1 MTSIFLRIYG
11 GLLFTLVLVALLSS
25 LAVTIINSVRIQE
38 YRAEMARGTF
48 RLVAMQLKN
57 KPDSLQVLLL
67 QQAEHL
73 LGIPL
78 ELVKQPDTDAISKED
93 IRLLK
98 SGDVKVIPLA
108 EKQAHIYAWIQPGLL
123 LRGTVSSISE
133 QLAYGTLML
142 IKQHLISF
150 PSAHREE
157 QLQQLKDAFSYPLH
171 MLKTSEIGLSPQ
183 HQQRLRDGHMVMI
196 LGPEGQSIKLY
207 VGLEGGNLIGIDQGQ
222 KVLAVGPVWFL
233 ELYPLSLLVTIVLF
247 VLTSVSLA
255 IYILVRGLE
264 QRLKKMEHAAT
275 SISRGN
281 LDARVRVRGSDSVGR
296 LAMAFNGMASHI
308 QRLLSIQK
316 EMIRGVSHELRTPV
330 ARLRFGLEMVAD
342 ATSKEE
348 QQKQLEGMDKDIQEL
363 DHLVDEILTYA
374 SLEQGAPV
382 IHFKRVDIEEILSQ
396 VVNEQ
401 SHVNPSIAITLQPSY
416 LSDQRRKADVERR
429 YMHRAIQNLVAN
441 ACRYANEKVQV
452 TFSVGSDTCRIDVED
467 DGPGIPENEWDRVFT
482 PFARLDDSR
491 TRASGGYGLGLSIV
505 RRIMYWHNGTAQVDH
520 SSLGGAKFS
529 LVWPRRKGS

>member
-11 GLLFTLVLVALLSS
+11 GLLFTLVLVAVLSG
-25 LAVTIINSVRIQE
+25 LAVTIINSVRVQE
-38 YRAEMARGTF
+38 YRADMARGTF

-57 KPDSLQVLLL
+57 KQDALQVLLL

-78 ELVKQPDTDAISKED
+78 ELVKQPYVELTEED
-93 IRLLK
+93 LQLLQ

-108 EKQAHIYAWIQPGLL
+108 EKQAHIYAWIQPNLL

-150 PSAHREE
+150 PSIHREE

-171 MLKTSEIGLSPQ
+171 MLKVSDSSLSEQ
-183 HQQRLRDGHMVMI
+183 HQQRLRDGHMVML

-207 VGLEGGNLIGIDQGQ
+207 VGLEGGNYVGIDESQ
-222 KVLAVGPVWFL
+222 KILAVGPVWFL
-233 ELYPLSLLVTIVLF
+233 ELYPFSLMLTIVLF
-247 VLTSVSLA
+247 VLTSISLA

-264 QRLKKMEHAAT
+264 KRLKKMEQAAT
-275 SISRGN
+275 HISRGN
-281 LDARVRVRGSDSVGR
+281 LDARVRVSGSDSVGR

-342 ATSKEE
+342 ASSKAE
-348 QQKQLEGMDKDIQEL
+348 QHKQLEGMDKDIQEL

-382 IHFKRVDIEEILSQ
+382 IHFKRVDIEDILSQ
-396 VVNEQ
+396 VVSEQ
-401 SHVNPSIAITLQPSY
+401 SHLNPSITITRQPCDVSEH
-416 LSDQRRKADVERR
+416 RRKIDVERR
-429 YMHRAIQNLVAN
+429 YIHRAIQNLVGN
-441 ACRYANEKVQV
+441 ACRYANGKVHIS
-452 TFSVGSDTCRIDVED
+452 FSVNAENCRVDVED
-467 DGPGIPENEWDRVFT
+467 DGSGIPEQEWDRVFT

-505 RRIMYWHNGTAQVDH
+505 RRIMYWHNGSAQVDH
-520 SSLGGAKFS
+520 SDLGGAKFS
-529 LVWPRRKGS
+529 LLWPRRKGN